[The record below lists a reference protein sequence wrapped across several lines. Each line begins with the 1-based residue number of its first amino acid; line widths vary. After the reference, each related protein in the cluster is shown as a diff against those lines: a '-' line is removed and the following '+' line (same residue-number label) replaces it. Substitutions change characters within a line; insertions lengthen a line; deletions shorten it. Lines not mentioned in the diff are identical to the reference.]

1 MYPVTQKEN
10 IQSAFLEQIKKGLPP
25 NHSFADELAELLT
38 ISRDS
43 AYRRI
48 RGETILSLEE
58 VSILSLKFGVSVDA
72 FLSPQKETVSFQ
84 IRHFDG
90 TNFSFEK
97 WFRSILSSLDMF
109 EAYPGTEKE
118 LIYNAKDLPVFHHF
132 QFPRLAAFKMYFWM
146 KSFGHAKFNTGRY
159 NPEEISKELIGVGQ
173 KIWSRYAAIPSTE
186 IHTIEMMNVTLRQ
199 IEYAHECGMFVEK
212 QHAKELLKDCL
223 LLTNHIKTQALQGF
237 KSTFGEEKQGGKF
250 EMYVNDVLLGDNTIL
265 FKLGEKRIT
274 FITPNGFN
282 ILTTSQEF
290 FGRLTEDSMENLKS
304 KSVLISATA
313 EKDRNRFFNHVEKL
327 VTEMMGK
334 VS

>member
-1 MYPVTQKEN
+1 MTQKEN
-10 IQSAFLEQIKKGLPP
+10 IQATFLEQIKKNLPP

-58 VSILSLKFGVSVDA
+58 VSILSRRFGVSVDA
-72 FLSPQKETVSFQ
+72 FLSPQAETVSFQ
-84 IRHFDG
+84 IRYFDES
-90 TNFSFEK
+90 NFSFEK
-97 WFRSILSSLDMF
+97 WFRSILGHLDTF
-109 EAYPGTEKE
+109 TSFPEANKE
-118 LIYNAKDLPVFHHF
+118 LIYNAKDLPIFHYF

-146 KSFGHAKFNTGRY
+146 KSFGQAKFNTGKY
-159 NPEEISKELIGVGQ
+159 HAEEINKELIAVGQ
-173 KIWSRYAAIPSTE
+173 KIWGLYSKLPSTE
-186 IHTIEMMNVTLRQ
+186 IITNEMISITLRQ

-212 QHAKELLKDCL
+212 DYAKELVEDCRLLVSHLKKQSVDG
-223 LLTNHIKTQALQGF
+223 H
-237 KSTFGEEKQGGKF
+237 KSTYKEEAKGGKY
-250 EMYVNDVLLGDNTIL
+250 EIYVNDVLLGDNTIL

-290 FGRLTEDSMENLKS
+290 FGRLTEANMENLKS

-313 EKDRNRFFNHVEKL
+313 EKDRNRFFNKVEDQIA
-327 VTEMMGK
+327 EMMAK